1 MVHMP
6 GECSRKVLVTG
17 ATGQIG
23 SELIPELRKRYGKK
37 NVVAVGHRRR
47 PSEDMLRSGPYEE
60 VDLMDEA
67 AVTDVM
73 KRYEVNTVYHLAAI
87 LSAVGEKD
95 PQVAW
100 KVNML
105 SLTNMLEA
113 ARKNDVK
120 RMFWPSSI
128 AVFGPTSPRTN
139 TPQDTVLLP
148 TSMYGVTKVAGELL
162 CKYYA
167 SKYGLDVRSVR
178 FPGIISSETLPGGGT
193 TDYAVEIFYEAI
205 RQGRYRCFLRK
216 DTTLPMLYQ
225 PDCIK
230 CAIGIMEAPC
240 DKVRRHDGYNVT
252 GMSFSAGELADE
264 IRKYI
269 PSLEV
274 TYAPDHRQEIADSW
288 PMSMDDSIA
297 RKDWGWAP
305 DHDLAS
311 MTKDMIDKLTPR
323 LRKGKR

>member
-1 MVHMP
+1 MP
-6 GECSRKVLVTG
+6 ECSRKVLVTG

-23 SELIPELRKRYGKK
+23 SELIPELRRRYGRK

-47 PSEDMLRSGPYEE
+47 PSEDLLSSGPYEE

-67 AVTDVM
+67 AVSDVL
-73 KRYEVNTVYHLAAI
+73 KRYEINTVYHLAAI

-95 PQVAW
+95 PRTAW
-100 KVNML
+100 NVNMV
-105 SLTNMLEA
+105 SLTNMLES
-113 ARKNDVK
+113 ARKNDVR

-162 CKYYA
+162 CNYYA
-167 SKYGLDVRSVR
+167 TKYGLDVRSVR

-193 TDYAVEIFYEAI
+193 TDYAVEMFYEAI

-216 DTTLPMLYQ
+216 DTTLPMMYQ
-225 PDCIK
+225 PDCIRS
-230 CAIGIMEAPC
+230 AIGIMEAP
-240 DKVRRHDGYNVT
+240 KEKIRRHDGYNVA
-252 GMSFSAGELADE
+252 GMSFSAGELVEE

-274 TYAPDHRQEIADSW
+274 TYAPDQRQEIADSW
-288 PMSMDDSIA
+288 PMSMDDSVA
-297 RKDWGWAP
+297 RRDWDWRP

-311 MTKDMIDKLTPR
+311 MTKDMIEKLTPK
-323 LRKGKR
+323 LKKGKR